1 MSVPR
6 IFSCAALVVL
16 FAGCSDQA
24 MKLSVARTAMI
35 DFKVDSVTLRSA
47 DAIPANFGEQK
58 DSILRIGDPSV
69 KFQTKVSLR
78 ANVLG
83 KKDGVMPLVRVRVQD
98 AAGKILE
105 ETQRQ
110 GEILD
115 WDIVLRAGDG
125 AYNLCIDVV
134 NSKDVGGD
142 VASTQVMRFLLDTA
156 APLLAT
162 RSVLTASENNSERFF
177 KFDMRV
183 TDSSDV
189 VCRAT
194 VVPGVA
200 VDVAPIE
207 LELLA
212 GYVKDGL
219 REYAAARFSL
229 PEGFPSAIIV
239 NASCTDVHKRA
250 GEISEASAYA
260 QPMFNVQVTS
270 SATKAIPLE
279 DRSTA
284 DATERIM
291 LRTGTGVGG
300 VSTALPLSFKLIDK
314 TTLQEA
320 VASVLA
326 RERSKLQIY
335 LTDFE
340 IRDIADTNVGTDA
353 TRHIY
358 LRKLFDSQ
366 MSAAIPSSILGKQ
379 RLFASTTQIRE
390 KDGSEVLLGSVPL
403 DVYVQ
408 ENGTAFSFEWLSGAQ
423 YVPAILNAAIS
434 LRVKISSA
442 SGKGA
447 PLLGAPQI
455 QYTFDNSVW
464 NNMPAGSVSSWKSV
478 EGRQDEYSFLV
489 NYPFAEEKSFRVRVF
504 AKDSAGNESAS
515 DYSRNL
521 VGVPELSVTATQCAP
536 GNRGVAIRKASSFLC
551 RKEVAG
557 NARFFVPVVAI
568 ATGDSPLNIVSNSL
582 TCSFA
587 SGECFPVSFS
597 SGTNTTTE
605 KLDGLPFVAEDF
617 NNGKSTILHV
627 GSFVA
632 GDVAKAANMSV
643 SYGELAGF
651 GPTCVA
657 APATIV
663 ALKSSTTTLAE
674 SPYRCE

>member
-1 MSVPR
+1 
-6 IFSCAALVVL
+6 
-16 FAGCSDQA
+16 
-24 MKLSVARTAMI
+24 
-35 DFKVDSVTLRSA
+35 
-47 DAIPANFGEQK
+47 
-58 DSILRIGDPSV
+58 
-69 KFQTKVSLR
+69 
-78 ANVLG
+78 
-83 KKDGVMPLVRVRVQD
+83 
-98 AAGKILE
+98 
-105 ETQRQ
+105 
-110 GEILD
+110 
-115 WDIVLRAGDG
+115 
-125 AYNLCIDVV
+125 
-134 NSKDVGGD
+134 
-142 VASTQVMRFLLDTA
+142 
-156 APLLAT
+156 
-162 RSVLTASENNSERFF
+162 
-177 KFDMRV
+177 
-183 TDSSDV
+183 
-189 VCRAT
+189 
-194 VVPGVA
+194 
-200 VDVAPIE
+200 
-207 LELLA
+207 
-212 GYVKDGL
+212 
-219 REYAAARFSL
+219 
-229 PEGFPSAIIV
+229 
-239 NASCTDVHKRA
+239 
-250 GEISEASAYA
+250 
-260 QPMFNVQVTS
+260 
-270 SATKAIPLE
+270 
-279 DRSTA
+279 
-284 DATERIM
+284 
-291 LRTGTGVGG
+291 